1 MTTPPFQ
8 SAGEDAVVDSLLA
21 LSRVFVGLAAR
32 SLAGLDEDVTLRQIR
47 TLVVLVSKGPQRIID
62 LAQELQV
69 TSSTATRMC
78 NRLERKDLVA
88 RRERPEDRRAAW
100 VVLTPAGRDLVGD
113 VTRRR
118 REAIAALIAELSLT
132 RPLAFAA
139 VLDAVVEAA
148 GEPTDAQWWH
158 RWETATAI
166 NPGHA
171 HT

>member
-1 MTTPPFQ
+1 VTTPPIL

-32 SLAGLDEDVTLRQIR
+32 SLGGRDEDVTLAQFRA
-47 TLVVLVSKGPQRIID
+47 LVVLVSKGPQRIVD
-62 LAQELQV
+62 LAQELRV

-78 NRLERKDLVA
+78 NRLQRKDLVA
-88 RRERPEDRRAAW
+88 RRERAQDRRAAW

-118 REAIAALIAELSLT
+118 REAIAELIAELSLT

-139 VLDAVVEAA
+139 VLDAVVETA
-148 GEPTDAQWWH
+148 GEPTDAQWWQ
-158 RWETATAI
+158 RWETAAAPD
-166 NPGHA
+166 PGHA
-171 HT
+171 SR